1 MAGLWRDTVRR
12 HELAAPEDVADLFG
26 GSMVMS
32 GVGSEAPAGNPLRW
46 GLVSTIKLRRAGFHG
61 CMDTLEMARKYAR
74 RYQELRI
81 LPS

>member
-1 MAGLWRDTVRR
+1 
-12 HELAAPEDVADLFG
+12 
-26 GSMVMS
+26 MVMS